1 MIPVNKLSSI
11 NRHFATAIN
20 TAIRRV
26 VKSGHFIL
34 ADEVKNFE
42 RELADYCGVR
52 FAVGVGNGTDALS
65 IALEAAGMPKG
76 AKVITVTNSAPA
88 TTTAILRAGGVPV
101 FVDIG
106 DDGLIMPEMLYNNG
120 TEGVW
125 GAVPVHL
132 YGNPCDI
139 GGIKFWSDHRRGV
152 PVIYDACQS

>member
-34 ADEVKNFE
+34 ADEVKKFE

-76 AKVITVTNSAPA
+76 ARIATVANSAPA

-106 DDGLIMPEMLYNNG
+106 DDGLIS
-120 TEGVW
+120 TE
-125 GAVPVHL
+125 L
-132 YGNPCDI
+132 LF
-139 GGIKFWSDHRRGV
+139 GGS
-152 PVIYDACQS
+152 S